1 MRLRL
6 AVGLALGA
14 VLAPAHVSAQ
24 VATGDSAWA
33 AGEYYRAQVA
43 YETALKDD
51 PGIARALYRLGILA
65 SWAGQLDSSLALL
78 ARARTIEPR
87 DPEIRLH
94 QAKVLSWAG
103 RYRDAVVKY
112 DSLLAEDPSNR
123 QVALGRAR
131 TLSWSGRLDRAD
143 DGYATMLARDPSD
156 VEALAGRGQVALW
169 SGDRDRAAEWFE
181 HALELD
187 PGHMLSLL
195 GMAQVRQ
202 YQTRPEEATAFINQA
217 LAVAPRDRDV
227 LRAAAEIRALRRA
240 QLEAAVGWSRDSDKN
255 ILWWQKIGASYVP
268 AAGLRIFGS
277 VGLAEASDP
286 FRNATRFWVEGGGTY
301 GFRRTTVT
309 GAVGLR
315 SLSSDTNEDTI
326 LATWRAYIG
335 QRLSRTASAGVGY
348 SRYAFDETALLI
360 SEALRVDEIAADGSL
375 VLRPKLT
382 LTGTAAYAFF
392 DDGNRRPSGS
402 LSLMQRI
409 ANNYSAGLYGRVMGY
424 TQDGFGYFT
433 PDLFFVAEGRGTYWR
448 TIGSWTTSLAAGL
461 GLQQAGSNGSAQFE
475 YNFEARL
482 ARRWGT
488 INEVAL
494 VGALSNS
501 QVSSTTGAF
510 RYYTALLTARI
521 GL

>member
-1 MRLRL
+1 VRLRL
-6 AVGLALGA
+6 AIGLALGA
-14 VLAPAHVSAQ
+14 TLAPAIGSAQ

-43 YETALKDD
+43 YETALRVD
-51 PGIARALYRLGILA
+51 PAIARALYRLGILA
-65 SWAGQLDSSLALL
+65 SWAGQLDSSLTLL
-78 ARARTIEPR
+78 ARARAIEPR

-112 DSLLAEDPSNR
+112 DSLLAEDPSNQ

-131 TLSWSGRLDRAD
+131 TLSWSGRLDQAD
-143 DGYATMLARDPSD
+143 AGYATMLARDPSD
-156 VEALAGRGQVALW
+156 IEALAGRGQVALW
-169 SGDRDRAAEWFE
+169 SGDRDRAAEWFQ

-202 YQTRPEEATAFINQA
+202 YQTRPDEATQYINQA
-217 LAVAPRDRDV
+217 LAVAPNDRDV

-255 ILWWQKIGASYVP
+255 ILWWQKVGASYVP
-268 AAGLRIFGS
+268 AAGLRVFGS

-286 FRNATRFWVEGGGTY
+286 FRNATRLWVEGGGTY

-309 GAVGLR
+309 GAIGLR
-315 SLSSDTNEDTI
+315 SLSSDTNDDTI
-326 LATWRAYIG
+326 LATWRAYVRQQLG
-335 QRLSRTASAGVGY
+335 RTANAGVGY

-409 ANNYSAGLYGRVMGY
+409 ANNYSAGVYGRVMGY
-424 TQDGFGYFT
+424 TQDGYGYFT

-448 TIGSWTTSLAAGL
+448 TMGSWTTSLAAGL

-482 ARRWGT
+482 ARRWGA